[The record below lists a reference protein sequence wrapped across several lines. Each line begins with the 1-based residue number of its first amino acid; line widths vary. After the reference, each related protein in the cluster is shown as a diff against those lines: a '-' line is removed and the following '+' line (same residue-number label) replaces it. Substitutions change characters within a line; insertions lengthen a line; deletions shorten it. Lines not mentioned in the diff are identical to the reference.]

1 MSDNRLTPVGYIQS
15 TNLVVTSKCL
25 IDPRRICEG
34 DWTPA
39 SDAEN
44 SSSSF
49 WQVPGLPSSHLSRQA
64 LTLTSSYFMLWS
76 IGKWTWVLGLYQ
88 HSSFQAFPFI
98 FDSTVEMILKATL
111 LFYWQWK
118 IKLWGNTS
126 LGNFSFTG
134 SLFSYP
140 SFSTKLDFSFY
151 LRLASYSVVV
161 LMMFGMRMSGV
172 DWPRLLS
179 RPKT

>member
-1 MSDNRLTPVGYIQS
+1 MWIKFCLHLCDFVACVSFYRWIVVSDNRLTPVGYIQS

-39 SDAEN
+39 PDAEN
-44 SSSSF
+44 NSSLF
-49 WQVPGLPSSHLSRQA
+49 WQVPGLPSSHRSRQA
-64 LTLTSSYFMLWS
+64 LALTSSYFMLWS

-111 LFYWQWK
+111 LFYWQRK

-126 LGNFSFTG
+126 LGNFF
-134 SLFSYP
+134 LFYWVSALT
-140 SFSTKLDFSFY
+140 SILLNKA
-151 LRLASYSVVV
+151 RLQ
-161 LMMFGMRMSGV
+161 
-172 DWPRLLS
+172 LLL
-179 RPKT
+179 KTR